1 MKAFEVLKNI
11 IKIIEQNLK
20 INIYETFSSRVVK
33 LPAAENFLT
42 IEIFSS
48 SEEKILINITA
59 YTPQEKG
66 ASSCKELTRKTIE
79 ILNNSKIENLT
90 EIAMQNVVY
99 DRAKKTYLQK
109 CKVAFKMPKQS
120 NVKIKFGN
128 EEILAKKD
136 LTLKFSRNITI
147 YHSQI
152 SGEHIQDLGRSLR
165 KVYGSAMVKKDQFQR
180 LSDIILKGLPNKL
193 TVEGQS
199 FDAILTNLERKT
211 KDEIFFSFLEVV

>member
-48 SEEKILINITA
+48 SEEKLLINITA

-66 ASSCKELTRKTIE
+66 ANCCKELTRKTIE

-99 DRAKKTYLQK
+99 DRAKKAYIQK

-120 NVKIKFGN
+120 NVIIKFGN
-128 EEILAKKD
+128 EEILAKQD

-152 SGEHIQDLGRSLR
+152 SGEHIQDLGRFLR
-165 KVYGSAMVKKDQFQR
+165 KVCGSAMVKKDQFQR
-180 LSDIILKGLPNKL
+180 LSEIIMQGLVNKL